1 MAMLPGLLTFLGV
14 MALSLAVAHL
24 LLKFSTFARLIES
37 ETGRFETL
45 DGLRGFLA
53 LSVFVHHFAVHSAYA
68 AGQGWKAPS
77 DPFLAMSGSAP
88 VQIFFAITGFLFWSR
103 AIRDGGNVAVRS
115 FAINRF
121 FRIAP
126 MYLLVMAIALSLAV
140 IQTNGIWNGEGYE
153 TYQAILRT
161 LTCGAFVV
169 DYFNGVDM
177 TPITARVSWTL
188 VFEWGFYAALPFI
201 AWFAKLPRFF
211 LLASAFLALLALSP
225 RYEMIYATLFLVGMI
240 VAHVVAVVPKTSWAQ
255 NRMVDASLAILFFGL
270 FMAKRFEP
278 YATGFLFVLPILLAV
293 TYGASLFGLFRRP
306 ESKLLGSASY
316 SIYLIH
322 GPLIYIVLRN
332 LVGYERFV
340 RLPPVWQL
348 AIEATLCVA
357 VVILACLSYA
367 FVERPMISLGHRLAK
382 PTRVLSQ

>member
-1 MAMLPGLLTFLGV
+1 
-14 MALSLAVAHL
+14 
-24 LLKFSTFARLIES
+24 
-37 ETGRFETL
+37 
-45 DGLRGFLA
+45 
-53 LSVFVHHFAVHSAYA
+53 
-68 AGQGWKAPS
+68 
-77 DPFLAMSGSAP
+77 
-88 VQIFFAITGFLFWSR
+88 
-103 AIRDGGNVAVRS
+103 
-115 FAINRF
+115 
-121 FRIAP
+121 
-126 MYLLVMAIALSLAV
+126 
-140 IQTNGIWNGEGYE
+140 
-153 TYQAILRT
+153 
-161 LTCGAFVV
+161 
-169 DYFNGVDM
+169 
-177 TPITARVSWTL
+177 
-188 VFEWGFYAALPFI
+188 
-201 AWFAKLPRFF
+201 
-211 LLASAFLALLALSP
+211 
-225 RYEMIYATLFLVGMI
+225 MIYATLFLVGMI

-293 TYGASLFGLFRRP
+293 TYGASLFGLFKRP
-306 ESKLLGSASY
+306 ESTLLGSASY

-367 FVERPMISLGHRLAK
+367 FVERPMIRLGHRLAK